1 MTIAKQLAAIFLL
14 LSGCLAC
21 SGPHLAAPERPLPEA
36 AAVTAAPL
44 PTIPYAIQAGAFSTA
59 ERAEAYALRLQRRGV
74 EAYYTIDEDGLFKVR
89 FERFANREAALQR
102 AEALAAE
109 GLIGD
114 FFIVRPLSGRPSA
127 DPAAE
132 LRAGLVQT
140 ARRFIGTPY
149 RWSAA
154 SPEDGFDC
162 SGLTMT
168 VYRLNGL
175 ELPRT
180 ARAQF
185 RMGRAV
191 QRHELAAG
199 DLLFFDTRR
208 SGRVSHVGIYCGEN
222 RFIHAPST
230 GKKVSS
236 ASLTN
241 GYFNRRYLG
250 ARRYF

>member
-1 MTIAKQLAAIFLL
+1 MTITGKMAAYVLL
-14 LSGCLAC
+14 LTACLAC
-21 SGPHLAAPERPLPEA
+21 SGPRMEAPERPLPEA
-36 AAVTAAPL
+36 AVVTAPPL

-59 ERAEAYALRLQRRGV
+59 ERAEAYALRLQRRGLD
-74 EAYYTIDEDGLFKVR
+74 AYYTIDEDGLFKVR
-89 FERFANREAALQR
+89 FDRFATREAALQR
-102 AEALAAE
+102 AGELAAR
-109 GLIGD
+109 GIIRD
-114 FFIVRPLSGRPSA
+114 FYVVQPLSDRRSA

-132 LRAGLVQT
+132 LRTHLVQT

-154 SPEDGFDC
+154 SPADGFDC

-175 ELPRT
+175 DLPRT

-185 RMGRAV
+185 RTGQAVGRDAI
-191 QRHELAAG
+191 AAG

-208 SGRVSHVGIYCGEN
+208 SGSASHVGIYCGDN
-222 RFIHAPST
+222 RFIHAPGT
-230 GKKVSS
+230 GKTVRS
-236 ASLTN
+236 ASLSN
-241 GYFNRRYLG
+241 RYFARRYLG